1 MSMHTWSHPIRV
13 TMSHVCDVDDI
24 SYTVKTGDSNYQNTK
39 YWIEFANNMS
49 GCKMTLTLD
58 QWIEVEF
65 RRVIEK
71 SISDSISL
79 IKNISGC
86 SSTRQNFTVL
96 FTAMEFPWQIWIG
109 PWIEISC
116 HDRFFRR
123 NAGNV
128 MALFLKDIS
137 YGSPKFWQ
145 LLWSPRIFR
154 SPMISGSTRLQPC
167 RLWLNGTS
175 PRWNIDIKHTSDTMP
190 QQLHGQDMNMA
201 HPYFFYASHQIRP
214 VHAWTQRANNYTNSS
229 FRGTRWPKIQLEN

>member
-1 MSMHTWSHPIRV
+1 MFMHIWSRPIRV

-71 SISDSISL
+71 SISDSISP

-96 FTAMEFPWQIWIG
+96 FTAMEFPWQIWSG

-116 HDRFFRR
+116 HDRIEPKRWKCYGTVSKRHQLWQSKILAAPLVTEDFPKSDDFR
-123 NAGNV
+123 
-128 MALFLKDIS
+128 
-137 YGSPKFWQ
+137 
-145 LLWSPRIFR
+145 
-154 SPMISGSTRLQPC
+154 
-167 RLWLNGTS
+167 LNTAATLPFGVE
-175 PRWNIDIKHTSDTMP
+175 WNIT
-190 QQLHGQDMNMA
+190 
-201 HPYFFYASHQIRP
+201 
-214 VHAWTQRANNYTNSS
+214 
-229 FRGTRWPKIQLEN
+229 